1 MKKEK
6 TVADLQEI
14 NTRCV
19 SIHETLIKAIRDLDG
34 ISKID
39 ATREIAM
46 AKTKI
51 DEATMW
57 LMRYH
62 AGVMVDL
69 DDRTCR

>member
-6 TVADLQEI
+6 TVADLQVI
-14 NTRCV
+14 NTQCV
-19 SIHETLIKAIRDLDG
+19 SLNETLVKAIRDLEG
-34 ISKID
+34 ISKTD
-39 ATREIAM
+39 ATREVAM
-46 AKTKI
+46 VKTKL

-69 DDRTCR
+69 ANRTCR